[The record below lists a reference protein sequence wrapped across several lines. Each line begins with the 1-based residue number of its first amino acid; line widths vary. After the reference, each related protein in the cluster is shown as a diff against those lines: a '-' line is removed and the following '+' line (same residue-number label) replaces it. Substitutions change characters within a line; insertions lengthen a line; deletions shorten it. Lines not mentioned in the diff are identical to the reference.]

1 MAIFVLVVSS
11 NGMSSGN
18 ANKFECASLHR
29 PSLSEQTR
37 NTSEMAEQTRNTSE
51 MDQKWTRSTAVP
63 QIWAISYRSLIAP

>member
-51 MDQKWTRSTAVP
+51 MDQK
-63 QIWAISYRSLIAP
+63 